1 MKRIGVMAATAMIA
15 LLLALPLGLAMA
27 QDGNSGNV
35 PPATLFGTAM
45 ADGFEVP
52 PGTMIV
58 AMVGDE
64 KIGSTE
70 VMADGKFGP
79 LTLMAPSGDDMM
91 VSFMVGER
99 MSDYMYDWMSGGAEA
114 MVMINAKPGAGRLSH
129 RHGKYDGPRR
139 SLVVAAGPAGDMGP
153 EGTMGLDGTQGAQ
166 GAQGTQGEPGVAGAD
181 GADGAEGPSRS
192 CRWSWPPWSYGIAGN
207 HCADRSNH
215 CRDYRSGRHHHGT
228 PPNSSLSLVAEE
240 WQPTAPVDF
249 GRRGLLF
256 CGWELFQC
264 KS

>member
-45 ADGFEVP
+45 ADGFAVP

-64 KIGSTE
+64 KVGSTE

-99 MSDYMYDWMSGGAEA
+99 MSEYMYDWMSGGAEA
-114 MVMINAKPGAGRLSH
+114 MVMINANLVPDASAMESMTGPEGAR
-129 RHGKYDGPRR
+129 GP
-139 SLVVAAGPAGDMGP
+139 AGPAGDMGP
-153 EGTMGLDGTQGAQ
+153 EGTMGPDGTQGAQ

-181 GADGAEGPSRS
+181 GADGVEGAAGPAGGVG
-192 CRWSWPPWSYGIAGN
+192 PPGPTGSLGIIA
-207 HCADRSNH
+207 
-215 CRDYRSGRHHHGT
+215 
-228 PPNSSLSLVAEE
+228 LIVAII
-240 WQPTAPVDF
+240 AAIIAVAAIIM
-249 GRRGLLF
+249 GRR
-256 CGWELFQC
+256 QTAA
-264 KS
+264 SA

>member
-45 ADGFEVP
+45 ADGFAVP

-79 LTLMAPSGDDMM
+79 LTLMAPSGEDMM

-99 MSDYMYDWMSGGAEA
+99 MSDYMYEWMSGGAEA
-114 MVMINAKPGAGRLSH
+114 MVMINANLVPDASAMEGMMGSEGAR
-129 RHGKYDGPRR
+129 GP
-139 SLVVAAGPAGDMGP
+139 AGPAGDMGP
-153 EGTMGLDGTQGAQ
+153 EGTMGSEGAQGAQ
-166 GAQGTQGEPGVAGAD
+166 GAQGTQGEAGSAGAD
-181 GADGAEGPSRS
+181 GADGTEGAAGPAGGVG
-192 CRWSWPPWSYGIAGN
+192 PPGPTGSMGIIA
-207 HCADRSNH
+207 
-215 CRDYRSGRHHHGT
+215 
-228 PPNSSLSLVAEE
+228 LIVAIV
-240 WQPTAPVDF
+240 AAIVAVAAIIM
-249 GRRGLLF
+249 GRR
-256 CGWELFQC
+256 QTTAA
-264 KS
+264 SA

>member
-45 ADGFEVP
+45 ADGFAVP

-114 MVMINAKPGAGRLSH
+114 MVMINANLVPDASAMDMEGMTGPAGAR
-129 RHGKYDGPRR
+129 GP
-139 SLVVAAGPAGDMGP
+139 AGPAGDMGP
-153 EGTMGLDGTQGAQ
+153 EGTMGSEGAQ
-166 GAQGTQGEPGVAGAD
+166 GAQGTQGVPGVAGAN
-181 GADGAEGPSRS
+181 GADGTEGAAGPAGEVG
-192 CRWSWPPWSYGIAGN
+192 PPGPTGSMGIIA
-207 HCADRSNH
+207 
-215 CRDYRSGRHHHGT
+215 
-228 PPNSSLSLVAEE
+228 LIVAIV
-240 WQPTAPVDF
+240 AAIIAVAAIIM
-249 GRRGLLF
+249 GRR
-256 CGWELFQC
+256 QAA
-264 KS
+264 SA

>member
-45 ADGFEVP
+45 ADGFAVP

-64 KIGSTE
+64 KVGSTE

-99 MSDYMYDWMSGGAEA
+99 MSEYMYDWMSGGAEA
-114 MVMINAKPGAGRLSH
+114 MVMINAN
-129 RHGKYDGPRR
+129 
-139 SLVVAAGPAGDMGP
+139 LVPDASAMEGMTGPAGPRGAAGSAGSAGVMGP
-153 EGTMGLDGTQGAQ
+153 EGAMGSEGAQ
-166 GAQGTQGEPGVAGAD
+166 GAQGTQGEPGVAGAN
-181 GADGAEGPSRS
+181 GADGTEGATGPAGEVG
-192 CRWSWPPWSYGIAGN
+192 PPGPTGSLGIIALII
-207 HCADRSNH
+207 AI
-215 CRDYRSGRHHHGT
+215 
-228 PPNSSLSLVAEE
+228 VA
-240 WQPTAPVDF
+240 AIVAVAAIIM
-249 GRRGLLF
+249 GRR
-256 CGWELFQC
+256 QTAAA
-264 KS
+264 SA

>member
-35 PPATLFGTAM
+35 PPATLYGTAM
-45 ADGFEVP
+45 ADGFAVP

-114 MVMINAKPGAGRLSH
+114 MVMINANLVPDDASAMDRDERRRL
-129 RHGKYDGPRR
+129 
-139 SLVVAAGPAGDMGP
+139 GPAGPRGAAGSAGAMGP
-153 EGTMGLDGTQGAQ
+153 EGSMGSEGAQ

-181 GADGAEGPSRS
+181 GADGTEGAAGPAGEVGPSGPTGS
-192 CRWSWPPWSYGIAGN
+192 LGVIA
-207 HCADRSNH
+207 
-215 CRDYRSGRHHHGT
+215 
-228 PPNSSLSLVAEE
+228 LIVAIV
-240 WQPTAPVDF
+240 AAIIAVAAIIM
-249 GRRGLLF
+249 GRR
-256 CGWELFQC
+256 QTA
-264 KS
+264 SA

>member
-45 ADGFEVP
+45 ADGFAVP

-70 VMADGKFGP
+70 VMAEGMFGP
-79 LTLMAPSGDDMM
+79 LTLMAPSGEDMM

-114 MVMINAKPGAGRLSH
+114 MVMINANLVPDASAMDMEGMTSPA
-129 RHGKYDGPRR
+129 GPRG
-139 SLVVAAGPAGDMGP
+139 AAGSAGAMGP
-153 EGTMGLDGTQGAQ
+153 EGTMGPEGAQ

-181 GADGAEGPSRS
+181 GSDGTEGAAGPAGEVG
-192 CRWSWPPWSYGIAGN
+192 PPGPTGSMGIIA
-207 HCADRSNH
+207 
-215 CRDYRSGRHHHGT
+215 
-228 PPNSSLSLVAEE
+228 LIVAIV
-240 WQPTAPVDF
+240 AAIIAVAAIIM
-249 GRRGLLF
+249 GRR
-256 CGWELFQC
+256 QAA
-264 KS
+264 SA

>member
-45 ADGFEVP
+45 ADGFAVP

-64 KIGSTE
+64 KVGSTE

-99 MSDYMYDWMSGGAEA
+99 MSEYMYDWMSGGAEA
-114 MVMINAKPGAGRLSH
+114 MVMINAN
-129 RHGKYDGPRR
+129 
-139 SLVVAAGPAGDMGP
+139 LVPDASAMEGMTGPAGPRGAAGSAGSAGVMGP
-153 EGTMGLDGTQGAQ
+153 EGAMGSEGAQ
-166 GAQGTQGEPGVAGAD
+166 GAQGTQGEPGVAGAN
-181 GADGAEGPSRS
+181 GADGTEGATGPAGEVG
-192 CRWSWPPWSYGIAGN
+192 PPGPTGSLGIIALII
-207 HCADRSNH
+207 AI
-215 CRDYRSGRHHHGT
+215 
-228 PPNSSLSLVAEE
+228 VA
-240 WQPTAPVDF
+240 AIVAVAAIIM
-249 GRRGLLF
+249 GRR
-256 CGWELFQC
+256 QAA
-264 KS
+264 SA